1 MHDILIA
8 IGTNVIADRIR
19 FVEVHLEQCFENV
32 RFTHIIPTE
41 PIGERFK
48 GKQFFNA
55 VMAGKTSMAR
65 NEVVEQLKRI
75 EQLAGNTQDKRNMG
89 VVEADIDLLM
99 YDDVKLHEKDW
110 QRSYIKELVEELRV
124 KKLKKE
130 LNELKELKKELKE
143 LRS

>member
-8 IGTNVIADRIR
+8 LGTNVIADRIR
-19 FVEVHLEQCFENV
+19 FVEECLEQRFENV

-55 VMAGKTSMAR
+55 VMAGKTNMAMS
-65 NEVVEQLKRI
+65 EVEEQLKRI
-75 EQLAGNTQDKRNMG
+75 EQLAGNTLNKRNMG

-130 LNELKELKKELKE
+130 LKKELKV

>member
-8 IGTNVIADRIR
+8 IGTNVIADRIW

-32 RFTHIIPTE
+32 RFTHTIPTE

-55 VMAGKTSMAR
+55 VMAGNTNMAMS
-65 NEVVEQLKRI
+65 EVEEQLKRI
-75 EQLAGNTQDKRNMG
+75 EQLAGNTLDKRNMG

-110 QRSYIKELVEELRV
+110 QRSYIKELVERI
-124 KKLKKE
+124 KE
-130 LNELKELKKELKE
+130 MK
-143 LRS
+143 S

>member
-8 IGTNVIADRIR
+8 LGTNVIADRIR
-19 FVEVHLEQCFENV
+19 FVETCLEQSFEEV
-32 RFTHIIPTE
+32 RFTQTIPTE

-55 VMAGKTSMAR
+55 VMAGNTNLAMS
-65 NEVVEQLKRI
+65 EVEEQLKLI
-75 EQLAGNTQDKRNMG
+75 EQLAGNTLDKRNMG

-110 QRSYIKELVEELRV
+110 QRSYIKELVERI
-124 KKLKKE
+124 KE
-130 LNELKELKKELKE
+130 MK
-143 LRS
+143 S

>member
-8 IGTNVIADRIR
+8 LGTNVIADRIR

-32 RFTHIIPTE
+32 RFTQIIPTE

-55 VMAGKTSMAR
+55 VMAGKTNMAKS
-65 NEVVEQLKRI
+65 EVEEQLKRI
-75 EQLAGNTQDKRNMG
+75 EQLAGNTLDKRNMG

-110 QRSYIKELVEELRV
+110 QRSYIKELVERI
-124 KKLKKE
+124 KE
-130 LNELKELKKELKE
+130 MK
-143 LRS
+143 S

>member
-32 RFTHIIPTE
+32 RFTHTIPTE

-55 VMAGKTSMAR
+55 VMAGNTNMAMS
-65 NEVVEQLKRI
+65 EVEEQLKRI
-75 EQLAGNTQDKRNMG
+75 EQLAGNTLDKRNMG

-110 QRSYIKELVEELRV
+110 QRSYIKELVERIKEV
-124 KKLKKE
+124 K
-130 LNELKELKKELKE
+130 KE

>member
-55 VMAGKTSMAR
+55 VMAGKTNLAMS
-65 NEVVEQLKRI
+65 EVEEQLKLI

-110 QRSYIKELVEELRV
+110 QRSYIKELVERI
-124 KKLKKE
+124 KE
-130 LNELKELKKELKE
+130 MK
-143 LRS
+143 S

>member
-8 IGTNVIADRIR
+8 LGTNVIADRIW

-55 VMAGKTSMAR
+55 VMAGNTRMAKS
-65 NEVVEQLKRI
+65 EVEEQLKLI

-110 QRSYIKELVEELRV
+110 QRSYIKELVERI
-124 KKLKKE
+124 KE
-130 LNELKELKKELKE
+130 MK
-143 LRS
+143 S

>member
-32 RFTHIIPTE
+32 RFTHTIPTE

-55 VMAGKTSMAR
+55 VMAGNTNMAMS
-65 NEVVEQLKRI
+65 EVEEQLKRI
-75 EQLAGNTQDKRNMG
+75 EQLAGNTLDKRNMG
-89 VVEADIDLLM
+89 VVETDIDLLM

-110 QRSYIKELVEELRV
+110 QRSYIKELVERI
-124 KKLKKE
+124 KE
-130 LNELKELKKELKE
+130 MK
-143 LRS
+143 S

>member
-1 MHDILIA
+1 MHNILIA
-8 IGTNVIADRIR
+8 LGTNVIADRIR
-19 FVEVHLEQCFENV
+19 FVETCLEQSFEEV
-32 RFTHIIPTE
+32 RFTQTIPTE

-55 VMAGKTSMAR
+55 VMAGKTFMAR

-75 EQLAGNTQDKRNMG
+75 EQLAGNTQDKRNIG

-110 QRSYIKELVEELRV
+110 QRSYIKELVERI
-124 KKLKKE
+124 KE
-130 LNELKELKKELKE
+130 MK
-143 LRS
+143 S

>member
-32 RFTHIIPTE
+32 RFTHTIPTE

-55 VMAGKTSMAR
+55 VMAGNTNMAMS
-65 NEVVEQLKRI
+65 EVEEQLKRI

-110 QRSYIKELVEELRV
+110 QRSYIKELVERI
-124 KKLKKE
+124 KE
-130 LNELKELKKELKE
+130 MK
-143 LRS
+143 S

>member
-1 MHDILIA
+1 MHNILIA
-8 IGTNVIADRIR
+8 LGTNVIADRIR
-19 FVEVHLEQCFENV
+19 FVETCLEQSFEEV
-32 RFTHIIPTE
+32 RFTQTIPTE

-75 EQLAGNTQDKRNMG
+75 EQLAGNTLDKRNMG

-110 QRSYIKELVEELRV
+110 QRSYIKELVERI
-124 KKLKKE
+124 KE
-130 LNELKELKKELKE
+130 MK
-143 LRS
+143 S

>member
-1 MHDILIA
+1 MHNILIA
-8 IGTNVIADRIR
+8 LGTNVIADRIR
-19 FVEVHLEQCFENV
+19 FVETCLEQSFEDV
-32 RFTHIIPTE
+32 RFTQTIPTE

-48 GKQFFNA
+48 GKQFYNA
-55 VMAGKTSMAR
+55 VMAGKTFMAR

-75 EQLAGNTQDKRNMG
+75 EQLAGNTQDKRNIG

-99 YDDVKLHEKDW
+99 YDDEKLHEKDW
-110 QRSYIKELVEELRV
+110 QRPYIKELVEELRV

-130 LNELKELKKELKE
+130 LKELKKELKE

>member
-55 VMAGKTSMAR
+55 VMAGKTNLAMS
-65 NEVVEQLKRI
+65 EVEEQLKLI

-99 YDDVKLHEKDW
+99 YDDVKLHEKAW
-110 QRSYIKELVEELRV
+110 QRSYIKELVERI
-124 KKLKKE
+124 KE
-130 LNELKELKKELKE
+130 MK
-143 LRS
+143 S

>member
-55 VMAGKTSMAR
+55 VMAGNTNMAMS
-65 NEVVEQLKRI
+65 EVEEQLKLI
-75 EQLAGNTQDKRNMG
+75 EQLAGNTLDKRNMG

-110 QRSYIKELVEELRV
+110 QRSYIKELVERI
-124 KKLKKE
+124 KE
-130 LNELKELKKELKE
+130 MK
-143 LRS
+143 S

>member
-8 IGTNVIADRIR
+8 LGTNVIADRIR

-55 VMAGKTSMAR
+55 VMAGNTNLAMS
-65 NEVVEQLKRI
+65 EVEEQLKRI
-75 EQLAGNTQDKRNMG
+75 EQLAGNTLDKRNMG

-110 QRSYIKELVEELRV
+110 QRSYIKELVERI
-124 KKLKKE
+124 KE
-130 LNELKELKKELKE
+130 MK
-143 LRS
+143 S

>member
-32 RFTHIIPTE
+32 RFTHTIPTE

-55 VMAGKTSMAR
+55 VMAGNTNMAMS
-65 NEVVEQLKRI
+65 EVEEQLKRI
-75 EQLAGNTQDKRNMG
+75 EQLAGNTLDKRNMG
-89 VVEADIDLLM
+89 VVRPI
-99 YDDVKLHEKDW
+99 
-110 QRSYIKELVEELRV
+110 STC
-124 KKLKKE
+124 
-130 LNELKELKKELKE
+130 
-143 LRS
+143 

>member
-8 IGTNVIADRIR
+8 LGTNVIADRIR
-19 FVEVHLEQCFENV
+19 FVETCLEQSFEEV
-32 RFTHIIPTE
+32 RFTQIIPTE

-55 VMAGKTSMAR
+55 VMAGKTFMAR

-75 EQLAGNTQDKRNMG
+75 EQLAGNTLDKRNMG

-99 YDDVKLHEKDW
+99 YDDEKLHEKDW
-110 QRSYIKELVEELRV
+110 QRPYIKELVEELRV

-130 LNELKELKKELKE
+130 LKKELKE

>member
-19 FVEVHLEQCFENV
+19 FVETCLEQSFEEV
-32 RFTHIIPTE
+32 RFTQTIPTE

-55 VMAGKTSMAR
+55 VMAGKTFMAR

-75 EQLAGNTQDKRNMG
+75 EQLAGNTQDKRNIG

-99 YDDVKLHEKDW
+99 YDDEKLHEKDW
-110 QRSYIKELVEELRV
+110 QRSYIKELVERI
-124 KKLKKE
+124 KE
-130 LNELKELKKELKE
+130 MK
-143 LRS
+143 S

>member
-1 MHDILIA
+1 MHDILIS
-8 IGTNVIADRIR
+8 IGTNVVADRIR

-110 QRSYIKELVEELRV
+110 QRSYIKELVERI
-124 KKLKKE
+124 KE
-130 LNELKELKKELKE
+130 MM
-143 LRS
+143 S

>member
-8 IGTNVIADRIR
+8 LGTNVIADRIR

-55 VMAGKTSMAR
+55 VMAGKTNLAKS
-65 NEVVEQLKRI
+65 EVEEQLKLI

-110 QRSYIKELVEELRV
+110 QRSYIKELVERI
-124 KKLKKE
+124 KE
-130 LNELKELKKELKE
+130 MK
-143 LRS
+143 S

>member
-32 RFTHIIPTE
+32 RFTHTIPTE

-55 VMAGKTSMAR
+55 VMAGNTNMAMS
-65 NEVVEQLKRI
+65 EVEELLKRI
-75 EQLAGNTQDKRNMG
+75 EQLAGNTLDKRNMG

-110 QRSYIKELVEELRV
+110 QRSYIKELVERI
-124 KKLKKE
+124 KE
-130 LNELKELKKELKE
+130 MK
-143 LRS
+143 S

>member
-32 RFTHIIPTE
+32 RFTQIIPTE

-55 VMAGKTSMAR
+55 VMEGNTNMAMS
-65 NEVVEQLKRI
+65 EVEEQLKLI
-75 EQLAGNTQDKRNMG
+75 EQLAGNTLDKRNMG

-110 QRSYIKELVEELRV
+110 QRSYIKDLVERI
-124 KKLKKE
+124 KE
-130 LNELKELKKELKE
+130 MK
-143 LRS
+143 S

>member
-55 VMAGKTSMAR
+55 VMAGKTNLAMS
-65 NEVVEQLKRI
+65 EVEEQLKLI
-75 EQLAGNTQDKRNMG
+75 EQLAGNTQDKRTMG

-110 QRSYIKELVEELRV
+110 QRSYIKELVERI
-124 KKLKKE
+124 KE
-130 LNELKELKKELKE
+130 MK
-143 LRS
+143 S

>member
-32 RFTHIIPTE
+32 RFTQIIPTE

-55 VMAGKTSMAR
+55 VMAGNTNMAMS
-65 NEVVEQLKRI
+65 EVEEQLKRI
-75 EQLAGNTQDKRNMG
+75 EQLAGNTLDKRNMG

-110 QRSYIKELVEELRV
+110 QRSYIKDLVERI
-124 KKLKKE
+124 KE
-130 LNELKELKKELKE
+130 MK
-143 LRS
+143 S

>member
-8 IGTNVIADRIR
+8 IGTNVVADRIWL
-19 FVEVHLEQCFENV
+19 VEVYLEQCFENV
-32 RFTHIIPTE
+32 RFTNIIPTE

-55 VMAGKTSMAR
+55 VMAGNTNMAMS
-65 NEVVEQLKRI
+65 EVEELLKRI

-110 QRSYIKELVEELRV
+110 QRSYIKELVERI
-124 KKLKKE
+124 KE
-130 LNELKELKKELKE
+130 MK
-143 LRS
+143 S

>member
-32 RFTHIIPTE
+32 RFTQTIPTE

-55 VMAGKTSMAR
+55 VMAGKTRMAMS
-65 NEVVEQLKRI
+65 EVEEQLKLI

-110 QRSYIKELVEELRV
+110 QRSYIKELVERI
-124 KKLKKE
+124 KE
-130 LNELKELKKELKE
+130 MK
-143 LRS
+143 S

>member
-32 RFTHIIPTE
+32 RFTQIIPTE

-55 VMAGKTSMAR
+55 VMAGKTNLDKS
-65 NEVVEQLKRI
+65 EVEELLKGI
-75 EQLAGNTQDKRNMG
+75 EQLAGNTLDKRNMG

-110 QRSYIKELVEELRV
+110 QRSYIKELVERI
-124 KKLKKE
+124 KE
-130 LNELKELKKELKE
+130 MK
-143 LRS
+143 S

>member
-1 MHDILIA
+1 MHNILIA
-8 IGTNVIADRIR
+8 LGTNVIADRIR
-19 FVEVHLEQCFENV
+19 FVETCLEQSFEDV
-32 RFTHIIPTE
+32 RFTQTIPTE

-55 VMAGKTSMAR
+55 VMAGKTFMAR

-75 EQLAGNTQDKRNMG
+75 EQLAGNTLDKRNMG

-110 QRSYIKELVEELRV
+110 QRSYIKELVERI
-124 KKLKKE
+124 KE
-130 LNELKELKKELKE
+130 MK
-143 LRS
+143 S

>member
-19 FVEVHLEQCFENV
+19 FVEVHREQCFENV

-55 VMAGKTSMAR
+55 VMAGKTNLAMS
-65 NEVVEQLKRI
+65 EVEEQLKLI

-110 QRSYIKELVEELRV
+110 QRSYIKELVERI
-124 KKLKKE
+124 KE
-130 LNELKELKKELKE
+130 MK
-143 LRS
+143 S

>member
-19 FVEVHLEQCFENV
+19 FVEVHLEQRFENV
-32 RFTHIIPTE
+32 RFTHTIPTE

-55 VMAGKTSMAR
+55 VMAGNTNMAMS
-65 NEVVEQLKRI
+65 EVEEQLKRI
-75 EQLAGNTQDKRNMG
+75 EQLAGNTLDKRNMG

-110 QRSYIKELVEELRV
+110 QRSYIKELVERI
-124 KKLKKE
+124 KE
-130 LNELKELKKELKE
+130 MK
-143 LRS
+143 S

>member
-8 IGTNVIADRIR
+8 LGTNVIADRIR
-19 FVEVHLEQCFENV
+19 FVETCLEQSFEDV
-32 RFTHIIPTE
+32 RFTQTIPTE

-55 VMAGKTSMAR
+55 VMAGKTFMAR

-130 LNELKELKKELKE
+130 LKELKKELKE

>member
-55 VMAGKTSMAR
+55 VMSGNTNMAKS
-65 NEVVEQLKRI
+65 EVEEQLKRI

-110 QRSYIKELVEELRV
+110 QRSYVKELVERI
-124 KKLKKE
+124 KE
-130 LNELKELKKELKE
+130 MK
-143 LRS
+143 S

>member
-32 RFTHIIPTE
+32 RFTHTIPTE

-55 VMAGKTSMAR
+55 VMAGNTNLAMS
-65 NEVVEQLKRI
+65 EVEEQLKRI
-75 EQLAGNTQDKRNMG
+75 EQLAGNTLDKRNMG

-110 QRSYIKELVEELRV
+110 QRSYIKELVERI
-124 KKLKKE
+124 KE
-130 LNELKELKKELKE
+130 MK
-143 LRS
+143 S